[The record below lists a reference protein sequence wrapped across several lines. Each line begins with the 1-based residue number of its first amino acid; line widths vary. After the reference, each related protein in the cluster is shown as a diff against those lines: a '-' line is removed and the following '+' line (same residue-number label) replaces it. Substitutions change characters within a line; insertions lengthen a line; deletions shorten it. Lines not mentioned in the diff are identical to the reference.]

1 MKHSHHG
8 LASIALL
15 VLLAGATSVLAKEQ
29 KVTCDKIPAAVR
41 AAFDKAYPKATINS
55 CAEEVAKGKT
65 TYEIMSV
72 EGETNRD
79 LVYNADGTVI
89 VIEESIA
96 FGKLPDPVQQAVH
109 KKYPNSAITL
119 SEKVIR
125 GSTVLYEIHLKHR
138 NKPVDIVFDSSGKKM
153 KH

>member
-1 MKHSHHG
+1 MKHSHQR
-8 LASIALL
+8 LALGALL
-15 VLLAGATSVLAKEQ
+15 VFLAGTTSALAKEQ
-29 KVTCDKIPAAVR
+29 KIACDKIPAAVR
-41 AAFDKAYPKATINS
+41 AAFDKAYPKATINT

-65 TYEIMSV
+65 TYEIMSA

-89 VIEESIA
+89 VIEESLA
-96 FGKLPDPVQQAVH
+96 FSKLPDPVQQAVH
-109 KKYPNSAITL
+109 KKYPKGEITL

-125 GSTVLYEIHLKHR
+125 GSTVQYEIHLKHR
-138 NKPVDIVFDSSGKKM
+138 NKPVDIVFDPSGRQV